1 MKKGER
7 GERTFETI
15 RTKYDRFSETA
26 PRRRAGRPTYSTG
39 SLDMEGIVKTVGMV
53 AGFGIGAL
61 MLLFAAISLYTSS
74 SWAGAERPS
83 AAIGYALAAFFL
95 TVAGVGGIAAT
106 YNHIFRV
113 LDPNRAPSHAH
124 H

>member
-1 MKKGER
+1 VKRGER

-15 RTKYDRFSETA
+15 RDKFDKYSETA

-39 SLDMEGIVKTVGMV
+39 GMDVDGIVKTVGMV

-61 MLLFAAISLYTSS
+61 LLLLAAFAAYTASAWAEAGRSS
-74 SWAGAERPS
+74 AV
-83 AAIGYALAAFFL
+83 IGYALTAFFL
-95 TVAGVGGIAAT
+95 LVAGVGGLSAT

-113 LDPNRAPSHAH
+113 LDPNRPPSHAH